1 MSRPLRWEP
10 VVHDEYPW
18 IIPFWVEIT
27 GIPLHLWTI
36 GNLKNIGKRLG
47 HIDTVELSAGRMFID
62 VDTRRPLT
70 FKRKI
75 ASPEGDEV
83 WIQIHYERLFKY
95 CKTCRML
102 THEEALCPT
111 KVTPLAVQGERSDVF
126 SRVQLPAN
134 VESRQ
139 SLLRDKERESR
150 YGRDGYGRR
159 DRRSRSPLRERRA
172 DGGFM
177 NDARVAYSRRDVS
190 GDRNAR
196 QQGGKVRKL
205 ASEYTRQSSRY
216 APYGKQRPTVWREKE
231 RSPAREVYNA
241 DRSGSLAHGT
251 HMRFTGVPSV
261 HHSDDELVHK
271 SSGKRIASQIVTPAR
286 HDNDDNVTKRPRVS
300 PRLLTFS
307 PTEKALPVDAQIIG
321 ALNGME
327 IVDPINTEEELH
339 DQEMLAEIQ
348 EDDMLGEDLM
358 DMEVGSTSNVQQVE
372 RVGDVNARVKLRTS
386 SSYKS
391 GGRSGF
397 PLGLQNKKAGF
408 FRRGSPLLPQSLERM
423 EETT

>member
-1 MSRPLRWEP
+1 M
-10 VVHDEYPW
+10 Y
-18 IIPFWVEIT
+18 IT

-47 HIDTVELSAGRMFID
+47 HIDTVELSAGRMLID

-75 ASPEGDEV
+75 ASK
-83 WIQIHYERLFKY
+83 IHYERLFKY
-95 CKTCRML
+95 CKTCQML

-139 SLLRDKERESR
+139 SLLRDKEIDSR

-216 APYGKQRPTVWREKE
+216 APYGKQRPTVWRAKE
-231 RSPAREVYNA
+231 RSPAREVYNE
-241 DRSGSLAHGT
+241 DMSGSLAHGT
-251 HMRFTGVPSV
+251 HMRFTCEPSV

-307 PTEKALPVDAQIIG
+307 PTEKALPADAQIIG

-358 DMEVGSTSNVQQVE
+358 DMEAGSTSNVQQVE

-408 FRRGSPLLPQSLERM
+408 FRRGSPQA
-423 EETT
+423 TTITTI

>member
-1 MSRPLRWEP
+1 
-10 VVHDEYPW
+10 
-18 IIPFWVEIT
+18 
-27 GIPLHLWTI
+27 
-36 GNLKNIGKRLG
+36 
-47 HIDTVELSAGRMFID
+47 
-62 VDTRRPLT
+62 
-70 FKRKI
+70 
-75 ASPEGDEV
+75 
-83 WIQIHYERLFKY
+83 
-95 CKTCRML
+95 
-102 THEEALCPT
+102 
-111 KVTPLAVQGERSDVF
+111 
-126 SRVQLPAN
+126 
-134 VESRQ
+134 
-139 SLLRDKERESR
+139 
-150 YGRDGYGRR
+150 
-159 DRRSRSPLRERRA
+159 
-172 DGGFM
+172 M

-216 APYGKQRPTVWREKE
+216 APYGKQRPTVWRAKE
-231 RSPAREVYNA
+231 RSPAHEVYNA

-251 HMRFTGVPSV
+251 HMRFTGEPSV

-307 PTEKALPVDAQIIG
+307 PTKKALPVDAQIIG

-358 DMEVGSTSNVQQVE
+358 DMEVGSTSNLQQVE
-372 RVGDVNARVKLRTS
+372 RVGDVNARDPRWCVAR
-386 SSYKS
+386 
-391 GGRSGF
+391 
-397 PLGLQNKKAGF
+397 LQ
-408 FRRGSPLLPQSLERM
+408 
-423 EETT
+423 ETTHI